1 MKQKILIGCA
11 LAFFLAIQFLYFW
24 ELRRGI
30 SFSLMFFMLTAFSV
44 LGAVW
49 IYKFVKAA
57 RHNFRHRNRN
67 VMLIIVGL
75 VLLATLFKPF
85 GLIDYENWNSCDV
98 LVAVEKSSET
108 CSRTLRLK
116 DNNAYTQMFSCF
128 SISKE
133 RGTYTQNGDTV
144 FFKNHSEKYDY
155 GIIFRHKISAKYI
168 GRLIMHRYKET
179 HHEIDTVGFLITKLK
194 V

>member
-30 SFSLMFFMLTAFSV
+30 SFSLMFFMLAAFSV
-44 LGAVW
+44 LGVIW
-49 IYKFVKAA
+49 IYKFMKAA
-57 RHNFRHRNRN
+57 RDNFRHRRRN
-67 VMLIIVGL
+67 VMLFIVGL

-85 GLIDYENWNSCDV
+85 GLIDYENFDGTDV
-98 LVAVEKSSET
+98 LVATENNRDGCNRSLK
-108 CSRTLRLK
+108 LK
-116 DNNAYTQMFSCF
+116 DNHTYVQVFTCF
-128 SISKE
+128 SISKD
-133 RGTYTQNGDTV
+133 RGTYIQNGDTV
-144 FFKNHSEKYDY
+144 FFKDHPEKYDY
-155 GIIFRHKISAKYI
+155 GIILRHKISARYI
-168 GRLIMHRYKET
+168 GRLIMHRYKEA